1 MRKRMRARPQV
12 TSALA
17 LAALCLAVI
26 VVALGAS
33 LAAHHP
39 FSYEFDAR
47 KPINVTG
54 KVIKV
59 EWTNPHSRVH
69 LEVMNPKTGKPER
82 WMIEVTNPVN
92 LYRRG
97 FSMDAIKVGMI
108 IKVSG
113 YASKDGTN
121 RANGRDLT
129 LPDGTTLFVGSSA
142 TGAPVDGR
150 DPTEQ

>member
-1 MRKRMRARPQV
+1 MRSRPRATR
-12 TSALA
+12 ALVFA
-17 LAALCLAVI
+17 GLWLAVI

-39 FSYEFDAR
+39 FSYEFDAS
-47 KPINVTG
+47 KPINFTG
-54 KVIKV
+54 KVVRV
-59 EWTNPHSRVH
+59 EWTNPHSRLH
-69 LEVMNPKTGKPER
+69 LDVVNPKTGKPEH
-82 WMIEVTNPVN
+82 WVVEVTNPLN

-97 FSMDAIKVGMI
+97 FSMDVIKVGMV
-108 IKVSG
+108 IKVDG
-113 YASKDGTN
+113 YASKDGSN

-150 DPTEQ
+150 DPTEK